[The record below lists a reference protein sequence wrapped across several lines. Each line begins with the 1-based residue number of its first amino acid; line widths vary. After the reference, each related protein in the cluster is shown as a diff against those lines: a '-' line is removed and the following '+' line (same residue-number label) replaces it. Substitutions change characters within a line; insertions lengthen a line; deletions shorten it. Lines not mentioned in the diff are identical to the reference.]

1 MTLAFVENGSISQY
15 PIGAVDVKRRYPN
28 TSFATPL
35 EGQDLSSFGVVEVVA
50 TDQPTIDYTTQKLEA
65 GAPAFDGGT
74 WRQVWNV
81 IELSTQEKQT
91 IQDNKAAS
99 VRADRNRL
107 LADCDWTQLSD
118 CPLSDDDKAAWS
130 TYRQELRDIP
140 GQSGFPWDISW
151 PNTPN

>member
-35 EGQDLSSFGVVEVVA
+35 EGQDLSSFGVFEVVA

-99 VRADRNRL
+99 VRADRNRR
-107 LADCDWTQLSD
+107 LAECDWTQLSD
-118 CPLSDDDKAAWS
+118 CPLSDADKAAWS

>member
-99 VRADRNRL
+99 VRADRNRR
-107 LADCDWTQLSD
+107 LAECDWTQLSD
-118 CPLSDDDKAAWS
+118 CPLSDADKAAWS

>member
-99 VRADRNRL
+99 IRADRNRL

-118 CPLSDDDKAAWS
+118 CPLSDADKAAWS